1 MNLAAEK
8 KFGFVC
14 GCPRSG
20 TTGTIRLLNCHPRI
34 AATNERYAKLVRQ
47 KGALQKEHF
56 VTDRF
61 IQFDEKDCGHGGF
74 ENEATREGLKKWAAA
89 DIVIDKVPHVTHVFR
104 EAERL
109 KADFVIVIVREPYGI
124 ARSFEAR
131 RKRAASGEDLTWNTK
146 NDFARAVDLF
156 NETVRQVRLAMS
168 KTDQERGF
176 PLMVVDYDDLYSTK
190 PVYRELFR
198 FLGVDADEADNPETV
213 TLFIGDEKRDESKV
227 QKYIASRASFGDYRF
242 IVQKIEEP
250 ETAPQAYGFKPR
262 LQRILFGSRK
272 GTKRPRYTS

>member
-20 TTGTIRLLNCHPRI
+20 TTAAVRLLNCHPRI
-34 AATNERYAKLVRQ
+34 AATNERFAKRVRK

-74 ENEATREGLKKWAAA
+74 ENEATRVGLKKWESAE
-89 DIVIDKVPHVTHVFR
+89 IVIDKVPHVTHVFR
-104 EAERL
+104 EAARL
-109 KADFVIVIVREPYGI
+109 TADFVIVIVREPYGI

-131 RKRAASGEDLTWNTK
+131 RKRAASGEDPTWNTK
-146 NDFARAVDLF
+146 NDFVRAVDMF
-156 NETVRQVRLAMS
+156 NETVRQVKLALS

-190 PVYRELFR
+190 PVYKELFR
-198 FLGVDADEADNPETV
+198 FLGVNADEADNPEAV
-213 TLFIGDEKRDESKV
+213 TMFIGDEKREESEV
-227 QKYIASRASFGDYRF
+227 QKYVASRAAFGDYRF
-242 IVQKIEEP
+242 IVRTTEEP
-250 ETAPQAYGFKPR
+250 ETASQAHGLKPR
-262 LQRILFGSRK
+262 LKRILFGSRK
-272 GTKRPRYTS
+272 GTNRPRYTS